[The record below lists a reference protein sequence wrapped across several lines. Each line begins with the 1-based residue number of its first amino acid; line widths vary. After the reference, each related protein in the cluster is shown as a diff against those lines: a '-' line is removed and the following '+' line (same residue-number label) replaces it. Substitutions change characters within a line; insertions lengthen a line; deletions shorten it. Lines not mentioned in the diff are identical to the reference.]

1 MSLQPSSDADN
12 ISTNNNNNINSNL
25 LPAGRPL
32 QNDFFAL
39 RHGQSQ
45 ANCLGIIASDPQIA
59 CHHYGLS
66 ELGQQQ
72 ARNAGQAIVQQYHH
86 RAEPNHRRRYDGLAV
101 ISSDLLRCRET
112 ATLVLEEIAKDA
124 SKEEIPIYTGAIV
137 FDTRLRERNF
147 GALEGTSDA
156 NYAKVW
162 AVDAI
167 DSTTNTPFQV
177 EPVDQVMRR
186 VTALV
191 TEYDALLY
199 NHMIVLTA
207 HGDVL
212 QILQTAFAS
221 LPGTQHRTL
230 PHLETATLRRLE
242 RTEE

>member
-1 MSLQPSSDADN
+1 MSLQSSSDADN
-12 ISTNNNNNINSNL
+12 ISSNNNNNSSSNL
-25 LPAGRPL
+25 LPVGRPL

-86 RAEPNHRRRYDGLAV
+86 RAEPNHRHRYDGLAV

-112 ATLVLEEIAKDA
+112 ATLVLEEIVKA
-124 SKEEIPIYTGAIV
+124 SSEPKIPIYTGAIV

-147 GALEGTSDA
+147 GDLEGTSDA

-167 DSTTNTPFQV
+167 DSTNTTFQV
-177 EPVDQVMRR
+177 EPVDQVMQR

-199 NHMIVLTA
+199 NRMIVLTA

-212 QILQTAFAS
+212 QILQTALAS